1 MRGAKPARRSNS
13 ASTSRRAGS
22 GARRSTGGKKRSSS
36 TPPMLRRTTISR
48 SRTNMRDSS
57 KRRARPTKKPSSS
70 SRTTLRFVRTTS
82 CSRKSMTGPVPTPK
96 GRKLALAAFAA
107 ALAAIAIGCGTSYY
121 EIPIETP
128 IQPKMDVSPFQ
139 RVLVAGFVAGG
150 NDDVDANQET
160 VRLLRSQ
167 LRTKSQLKVID
178 ADLLPLMEV
187 AAENGGPSEQTPAS
201 DTVVAQQPPP
211 APGVGLPR
219 RIKEEKD
226 LEPYERLFAN
236 TAYWKRI
243 GEEFQNPLI
252 VTGTVLFSPHTR
264 SGYVQRDQEGFDQYG
279 RRMVRPVRMYME
291 RKGFIL
297 RPKFIFIDG
306 RTGATMYSE
315 SYREEILYN
324 AQQNTPALSSY
335 FELMD
340 RLVPNFLSALSS
352 QKIKGTR
359 VLLK

>member
-1 MRGAKPARRSNS
+1 
-13 ASTSRRAGS
+13 
-22 GARRSTGGKKRSSS
+22 
-36 TPPMLRRTTISR
+36 
-48 SRTNMRDSS
+48 
-57 KRRARPTKKPSSS
+57 
-70 SRTTLRFVRTTS
+70 
-82 CSRKSMTGPVPTPK
+82 MTGPVRAKTS
-96 GRKLALAAFAA
+96 RLALAIVAVCG
-107 ALAAIAIGCGTSYY
+107 ALVAYACGPDYY

-139 RVLVAGFVAGG
+139 RVLVVGFVAGG
-150 NDDVDANQET
+150 SEDVDANQET

-167 LRTKSQLKVID
+167 LRTKSSLKVID
-178 ADLLPLMEV
+178 ADILQLIDV
-187 AAENGGPSEQTPAS
+187 VKEQSQVTPAN
-201 DTVVAQQPPP
+201 
-211 APGVGLPR
+211 APDDVTSGATPSIRTASVTLALPKD
-219 RIKEEKD
+219 IKEEKD

-252 VTGTVLFSPHTR
+252 VTGTVLFSSR
-264 SGYVQRDQEGFDQYG
+264 STSGFVQRDQETYDSLG
-279 RRMVRPVRMYME
+279 RRIVRPVRQYME

-297 RPKFIFIDG
+297 RPKFVFIDG

-352 QKIKGTR
+352 QKIRGTR

>member
-1 MRGAKPARRSNS
+1 MTGP
-13 ASTSRRAGS
+13 RRA
-22 GARRSTGGKKRSSS
+22 KRSS
-36 TPPMLRRTTISR
+36 L
-48 SRTNMRDSS
+48 
-57 KRRARPTKKPSSS
+57 
-70 SRTTLRFVRTTS
+70 
-82 CSRKSMTGPVPTPK
+82 
-96 GRKLALAAFAA
+96 
-107 ALAAIAIGCGTSYY
+107 ALAAIAACGAAFALACGPDYY

-139 RVLVAGFVAGG
+139 RVLVVGFVAGG
-150 NDDVDANQET
+150 SEDVDANQET

-167 LRTKSQLKVID
+167 LRTKSSLKVID
-178 ADLLPLMEV
+178 ADVLQLIDV
-187 AAENGGPSEQTPAS
+187 AKEQSLVATGTSPDDVTSGATPA
-201 DTVVAQQPPP
+201 ARP
-211 APGVGLPR
+211 ASQTLALPKE
-219 RIKEEKD
+219 IKDEKD

-252 VTGTVLFSPHTR
+252 VTGTVLFSSR
-264 SGYVQRDQEGFDQYG
+264 STSGFVQRDQETYDSLG
-279 RRMVRPVRMYME
+279 RRIVRPVRTYME

-297 RPKFIFIDG
+297 RPKFVFIDG

-352 QKIKGTR
+352 QKIRGTR

>member
-1 MRGAKPARRSNS
+1 
-13 ASTSRRAGS
+13 
-22 GARRSTGGKKRSSS
+22 
-36 TPPMLRRTTISR
+36 
-48 SRTNMRDSS
+48 
-57 KRRARPTKKPSSS
+57 
-70 SRTTLRFVRTTS
+70 
-82 CSRKSMTGPVPTPK
+82 MTGPARAKKSRP
-96 GRKLALAAFAA
+96 
-107 ALAAIAIGCGTSYY
+107 ALAAIAIGAAALALACGPDYY

-139 RVLVAGFVAGG
+139 RVLVIGFVAGG
-150 NDDVDANQET
+150 SEDVDANQET

-167 LRTKSQLKVID
+167 LRTKSSLKVID
-178 ADLLPLMEV
+178 ADIVQLIDV
-187 AAENGGPSEQTPAS
+187 AKEQSQGASGNSPDDVTSGAAPANRAS
-201 DTVVAQQPPP
+201 DKASQTLA
-211 APGVGLPR
+211 LPQN
-219 RIKEEKD
+219 IKEEKD

-243 GEEFQNPLI
+243 GEEYQNPLI
-252 VTGTVLFSPHTR
+252 VTGTLLFSSR
-264 SGYVQRDQEGFDQYG
+264 STSGFVQRDQETYDSLG
-279 RRMVRPVRMYME
+279 RRIVRPVRTYME

-297 RPKFIFIDG
+297 RPKFVFIDG

-352 QKIKGTR
+352 QKIRGTR

>member
-1 MRGAKPARRSNS
+1 M
-13 ASTSRRAGS
+13 
-22 GARRSTGGKKRSSS
+22 TGRIKGKRSLS
-36 TPPMLRRTTISR
+36 I
-48 SRTNMRDSS
+48 
-57 KRRARPTKKPSSS
+57 
-70 SRTTLRFVRTTS
+70 
-82 CSRKSMTGPVPTPK
+82 
-96 GRKLALAAFAA
+96 ALAALT
-107 ALAAIAIGCGTSYY
+107 ALAAAITIACGPDSL

-128 IQPKMDVSPFQ
+128 ITPKLDVSPFQ

-150 NDDVDANQET
+150 SEDVDANQET

-178 ADLLPLMEV
+178 ADVMPLLDVVQEQAK
-187 AAENGGPSEQTPAS
+187 AAAPMIEEPAIVRENVPTPGGQGSNGNGSSAS
-201 DTVVAQQPPP
+201 AQPM
-211 APGVGLPR
+211 ALPKV
-219 RIKEEKD
+219 IKEEKD

-236 TAYWKRI
+236 TAYWKKI
-243 GEEFQNPLI
+243 GEEYQNPLI
-252 VTGTVLFSPHTR
+252 VTGTVLFVPHTS
-264 SGYVQRDQEGFDQYG
+264 SGFVQRDQEVMDNFG
-279 RRMVRPVRMYME
+279 RRSVRPMRTYME

-297 RPKFIFIDG
+297 RPKFVFIDG

-315 SYREEILYN
+315 SYREEILYS

-340 RLVPNFLSALSS
+340 RLVPNFLSALSN

>member
-1 MRGAKPARRSNS
+1 MIGPLRKTNS
-13 ASTSRRAGS
+13 A
-22 GARRSTGGKKRSSS
+22 
-36 TPPMLRRTTISR
+36 LRR
-48 SRTNMRDSS
+48 
-57 KRRARPTKKPSSS
+57 
-70 SRTTLRFVRTTS
+70 LV
-82 CSRKSMTGPVPTPK
+82 
-96 GRKLALAAFAA
+96 LACITAMLAAFVAA
-107 ALAAIAIGCGTSYY
+107 CGTDYF

-128 IQPKMDVSPFQ
+128 IQPKLDVSAFQ
-139 RVLVAGFVAGG
+139 RVLVIGFVAGG
-150 NDDVDANQET
+150 TEDVDANQET

-167 LRTKSQLKVID
+167 LRTKSSLRVID
-178 ADLLPLMEV
+178 ADILPLIDIARDQSQSPATDDSNGPRSEGGAPPRATNGNGDRPV
-187 AAENGGPSEQTPAS
+187 QGVSLPAA
-201 DTVVAQQPPP
+201 
-211 APGVGLPR
+211 
-219 RIKEEKD
+219 IKDEKD

-252 VTGTVLFSPHTR
+252 VTGTVLFTNR
-264 SGYVQRDQEGFDQYG
+264 STSGFVQRDQETFDSLG
-279 RRMVRPVRMYME
+279 RRRVMPMRTYME

-297 RPKFIFIDG
+297 RPKFVFIDG

-352 QKIKGTR
+352 QKIRGTR

>member
-1 MRGAKPARRSNS
+1 MIGPLRKK
-13 ASTSRRAGS
+13 SRRLAL
-22 GARRSTGGKKRSSS
+22 ACAT
-36 TPPMLRRTTISR
+36 
-48 SRTNMRDSS
+48 
-57 KRRARPTKKPSSS
+57 A
-70 SRTTLRFVRTTS
+70 
-82 CSRKSMTGPVPTPK
+82 
-96 GRKLALAAFAA
+96 ALAAFAVA
-107 ALAAIAIGCGTSYY
+107 CGTDYY

-128 IQPKMDVSPFQ
+128 IQPKLDVSPFQ
-139 RVLVAGFVAGG
+139 RVLVIGFVAGG
-150 NDDVDANQET
+150 TEDVDANQET

-167 LRTKSQLKVID
+167 LRTKSSLKVID
-178 ADLLPLMEV
+178 ADIVQLIEI
-187 AAENGGPSEQTPAS
+187 ARDQSQGGGEDAGPREGGA
-201 DTVVAQQPPP
+201 PP
-211 APGVGLPR
+211 ARPTNGDRNQQGVSLPQN
-219 RIKEEKD
+219 IKDEKD

-243 GEEFQNPLI
+243 GEEYQNPLI
-252 VTGTVLFSPHTR
+252 VTGTVLFTNR
-264 SGYVQRDQEGFDQYG
+264 STSGFVQRDQETFDSLG
-279 RRMVRPVRMYME
+279 RRRVIPTRMYME

-297 RPKFIFIDG
+297 RPKFVFIDG

-352 QKIKGTR
+352 QKIRGTR

>member
-1 MRGAKPARRSNS
+1 MTGPAR
-13 ASTSRRAGS
+13 A
-22 GARRSTGGKKRSSS
+22 KRSS
-36 TPPMLRRTTISR
+36 
-48 SRTNMRDSS
+48 
-57 KRRARPTKKPSSS
+57 
-70 SRTTLRFVRTTS
+70 
-82 CSRKSMTGPVPTPK
+82 
-96 GRKLALAAFAA
+96 LALGAATACLAVF
-107 ALAAIAIGCGTSYY
+107 ALACGTNYY

-128 IQPKMDVSPFQ
+128 IQPKLDVTPFQ
-139 RVLVAGFVAGG
+139 RVHVVGFVAGG
-150 NDDVDANQET
+150 TEDVDANQET

-167 LRTKSQLKVID
+167 LRTKSSLKVID
-178 ADLLPLMEV
+178 ADPLPLIEIAQDQRQNASASSPSGDDGPV
-187 AAENGGPSEQTPAS
+187 IRDNTANRAASGNGAGQTLA
-201 DTVVAQQPPP
+201 
-211 APGVGLPR
+211 LPQT
-219 RIKEEKD
+219 IKEEKD

-252 VTGTVLFSPHTR
+252 VTGTVLFTNR
-264 SGYVQRDQEGFDQYG
+264 STSGFVQRDQETFDSLG
-279 RRMVRPVRMYME
+279 RRRVVPTRTYME

-297 RPKFIFIDG
+297 RPKFVFIDG

-324 AQQNTPALSSY
+324 AQTNTPALSSY

-352 QKIKGTR
+352 QKIRGTR

>member
-1 MRGAKPARRSNS
+1 
-13 ASTSRRAGS
+13 
-22 GARRSTGGKKRSSS
+22 
-36 TPPMLRRTTISR
+36 
-48 SRTNMRDSS
+48 
-57 KRRARPTKKPSSS
+57 
-70 SRTTLRFVRTTS
+70 
-82 CSRKSMTGPVPTPK
+82 MTGPHRAKTSSV
-96 GRKLALAAFAA
+96 ALAAVAA
-107 ALAAIAIGCGTSYY
+107 CCAVFALACGPDYY

-128 IQPKMDVSPFQ
+128 IQPKMDVTPFQ
-139 RVLVAGFVAGG
+139 RVLVVGFVAGG
-150 NDDVDANQET
+150 SEDVDANQET

-167 LRTKSQLKVID
+167 LRTKSSLKVID
-178 ADLLPLMEV
+178 ADILQLIDVAKEQGAAIPGIAPDDVTSGATPSVRPSPAGFALPK
-187 AAENGGPSEQTPAS
+187 
-201 DTVVAQQPPP
+201 D
-211 APGVGLPR
+211 
-219 RIKEEKD
+219 IKDEKD

-252 VTGTVLFSPHTR
+252 VTGTVLFSSR
-264 SGYVQRDQEGFDQYG
+264 STSGFVQRDQETYDSLG
-279 RRMVRPVRMYME
+279 RRIVRPVRTYME

-297 RPKFIFIDG
+297 QPKFVFIDG

-315 SYREEILYN
+315 RYREEILYN

-352 QKIKGTR
+352 QKIRGTR

>member
-1 MRGAKPARRSNS
+1 
-13 ASTSRRAGS
+13 
-22 GARRSTGGKKRSSS
+22 
-36 TPPMLRRTTISR
+36 
-48 SRTNMRDSS
+48 
-57 KRRARPTKKPSSS
+57 
-70 SRTTLRFVRTTS
+70 
-82 CSRKSMTGPVPTPK
+82 MTGPARA
-96 GRKLALAAFAA
+96 RKSSLPLAIVAVCGALLAFA
-107 ALAAIAIGCGTSYY
+107 CGPDYY

-139 RVLVAGFVAGG
+139 RVLVVGFVAGG
-150 NDDVDANQET
+150 SEDVDANQET

-167 LRTKSQLKVID
+167 LRTKSSLRVID
-178 ADLLPLMEV
+178 ADILQLIDVAKEQSQTTPGGNAPDDVTSGATPSIRTASQTLALPK
-187 AAENGGPSEQTPAS
+187 
-201 DTVVAQQPPP
+201 D
-211 APGVGLPR
+211 
-219 RIKEEKD
+219 IKEEKD

-252 VTGTVLFSPHTR
+252 VTGTVLFTSR
-264 SGYVQRDQEGFDQYG
+264 STSGFVQRDQETYDNLG
-279 RRMVRPVRMYME
+279 RRRVVPMRTYME
-291 RKGFIL
+291 RKGFVL
-297 RPKFIFIDG
+297 RPKFVFIDG

-352 QKIKGTR
+352 QKIRGTR